1 MTDSQPKTG
10 APKTPNMWIEYGPI
24 AIFVILYNIL
34 RMREVE
40 GAIFIAA
47 GVFAVAAVIALIY
60 GRVKEGV
67 IPKML
72 LLTTVIIVISVGL
85 ALFTGN
91 PIFVYMKPTVVN
103 ILFGIAVIGGA
114 LIGKNVLKMMMGSA
128 YAMPDKAWNTFAI
141 RWGLF
146 FFAMAA
152 VNEFVW
158 RNFSEA
164 FWANFKLFGFMPL
177 TFVFLISQ
185 MPFLL
190 KHSDLKDRMSETEQD

>member
-1 MTDSQPKTG
+1 MTESPTQP
-10 APKTPNMWIEYGPI
+10 PKTPNMWIEYGPI
-24 AIFVILYNIL
+24 IVFVALYNIL
-34 RMREVE
+34 RMRGVE

-47 GVFAVAAVIALIY
+47 GVFAVAAIIALIY

-103 ILFGIAVIGGA
+103 IIFGLAVIGGA
-114 LIGKNVLKMMMGSA
+114 IANKNVLKMMMGSA
-128 YAMPDKAWNTFAI
+128 YKMSDEAWNKFAI

-152 VNEFVW
+152 VNEIVW
-158 RNFSEA
+158 RNFSEG

-177 TFVFLISQ
+177 TLIFLLTQ

-190 KHSDLKDRMSETEQD
+190 KHSDIKERMDEPQIKD